1 MFDLA
6 FNVVECGRA
15 FAAFVDVIERR
26 RAGCATAAACPWRPQ
41 FTFASQAQQPGHRL
55 AMPDGQRRPDDCRHR
70 PVVSDERGD
79 GHLLGID
86 LNDDLGG
93 QEPRGRLEPD
103 PVVVAITD
111 LPPAH
116 VVQRGPP
123 LETQAEDYSPDELP
137 REPRGV
143 FDRCTRPL
151 LRRPV
156 RGGNRRDRE
165 EVDVVGFGQGAE
177 GADRLGNVALSKD
190 GRRRSTRRWSNRDG
204 RRSG

>member
-1 MFDLA
+1 FQ
-6 FNVVECGRA
+6 
-15 FAAFVDVIERR
+15 RR
-26 RAGCATAAACPWRPQ
+26 RMRAPSLRSSTSSKCATAAAYSWRPQ

-79 GHLLGID
+79 GHLPRID

-93 QEPRGRLEPD
+93 QAPRGRLEPD

-123 LETQAEDYSPDELP
+123 LETEAEDYPPDELP

-143 FDRCTRPL
+143 FDRGTRPL
-151 LRRPV
+151 LGRPV
-156 RGGNRRDRE
+156 CGGTRRDRE
-165 EVDVVGFGQGAE
+165 EVDVAYRSAGTPRSELAGGKRHAGAP
-177 GADRLGNVALSKD
+177 
-190 GRRRSTRRWSNRDG
+190 
-204 RRSG
+204 

>member
-1 MFDLA
+1 
-6 FNVVECGRA
+6 
-15 FAAFVDVIERR
+15 
-26 RAGCATAAACPWRPQ
+26 
-41 FTFASQAQQPGHRL
+41 
-55 AMPDGQRRPDDCRHR
+55 MPDGQRRPDDRRHR

-123 LETQAEDYSPDELP
+123 LET
-137 REPRGV
+137 
-143 FDRCTRPL
+143 
-151 LRRPV
+151 
-156 RGGNRRDRE
+156 
-165 EVDVVGFGQGAE
+165 
-177 GADRLGNVALSKD
+177 
-190 GRRRSTRRWSNRDG
+190 
-204 RRSG
+204 